1 MADAVSEL
9 FEAKNLEVKVI
20 DLEKEEELFDAEQKR
35 LEAEAKARAE
45 AEAEAARKAKE
56 EAERKAKE
64 EAERKAREEANKLI
78 EGNSICVNLQQMK
91 EVFERNNMAVVE
103 LGDKFLLFK
112 VEQF

>member
-1 MADAVSEL
+1 MYTL
-9 FEAKNLEVKVI
+9 
-20 DLEKEEELFDAEQKR
+20 EELK
-35 LEAEAKARAE
+35 L
-45 AEAEAARKAKE
+45 
-56 EAERKAKE
+56 
-64 EAERKAREEANKLI
+64 EANKLI